1 MKMKIVNKKKFVRS
15 ITTLLVSIA
24 LIILLVIMAVQLI
37 NYPEKYLS
45 TWRYQLYQEIQAGD
59 QEAIEYYQK
68 NYLDKGIEL
77 WED

>member
-1 MKMKIVNKKKFVRS
+1 MKMKIVNKKKFIKS
-15 ITTLLVSIA
+15 ITTLLASIA

>member
-1 MKMKIVNKKKFVRS
+1 MKIVNKKKFVRS
-15 ITTLLVSIA
+15 ITTLVVSIV
-24 LIILLVIMAVQLI
+24 LVVLLAIMMVELV

>member
-1 MKMKIVNKKKFVRS
+1 MKMKIVNKKKFIRS

>member
-1 MKMKIVNKKKFVRS
+1 MKMKIVNKKKFIKS

>member
-1 MKMKIVNKKKFVRS
+1 MRIKIVNKKKFIKS
-15 ITTLLVSIA
+15 ITTLVLSIA
-24 LIILLVIMAVQLI
+24 LIILLVIMTVQLI

-68 NYLDKGIEL
+68 NYLDKGIKL
-77 WED
+77 WEE